1 MKPNTIS
8 SIQYFSKSLLRANLR
23 NYKALAV
30 MMGVPVFMLLSFW
43 LPSLAA
49 GPDEPDMMAFMF
61 PTIVLLSVVIAG
73 LTHATRLARWREQDV
88 FRRLVLTPV
97 PLPHMIL
104 GASLVQI
111 LMGLLQGLVMLLFGL
126 FVLQLKLNWLG
137 CVIALVVMVLA
148 AATFIAIGSF
158 IAAVTKKAE
167 IAGYIFMFILL
178 PLIFLGSFP
187 SEMMPAVM
195 NSITPWLPTS
205 MAIDLIGV
213 LFYSGHL
220 PENAAFDLVG
230 LLGYLLLFTV
240 LSARK
245 LRWKGS

>member
-1 MKPNTIS
+1 MKPNNIL
-8 SIQYFSKSLLRANLR
+8 SIKYFAQSLLRANLR

-49 GPDEPDMMAFMF
+49 GPDEPDMMAYMF

-111 LMGLLQGLVMLLFGL
+111 LMGLLQGLVMLVFGL
-126 FVLQLKLNWLG
+126 LVLQLKLNLLG
-137 CVIALVVMVLA
+137 CLVAIGVMVLA
-148 AATFIAIGSF
+148 AAMFIAMGSF
-158 IAAVTKKAE
+158 IAAITNKSE

-187 SEMMPAVM
+187 EDMMPAIM

-205 MAIDLIGV
+205 MAVDLIGV

-220 PENAAFDLVG
+220 PENAIFDFAG
-230 LLGYLLLFTV
+230 LFGYLLLFTT
-240 LSARK
+240 LSAWK
-245 LRWKGS
+245 LRWEG

>member
-1 MKPNTIS
+1 MKTNTIL

-49 GPDEPDMMAFMF
+49 GPDEPDMMKFMF

-97 PLPHMIL
+97 PLTHMIL

-111 LMGLLQGLVMLLFGL
+111 LMGLLQGLVMLIFGL
-126 FVLQLKLNWLG
+126 LVLQLNLNWLG
-137 CVIALVVMVLA
+137 CLIALAVMMLA
-148 AATFIAIGSF
+148 AAAFIAMGSF
-158 IAAVTKKAE
+158 IAAIAHKAE
-167 IAGYIFMFILL
+167 IAGYIFMFMLL

-187 SEMMPAVM
+187 QDMMPAIM

-205 MAIDLIGV
+205 MAVDLIGV

-220 PENAAFDLVG
+220 PENAMFDFVG
-230 LLGYLLLFTV
+230 LLGYLFLFTA

-245 LRWKGS
+245 LRWKG

>member
-8 SIQYFSKSLLRANLR
+8 SIQYFSKLLLRANLR

-43 LPSLAA
+43 LPSLVAD
-49 GPDEPDMMAFMF
+49 PDEPDMMAIMF

-73 LTHATRLARWREQDV
+73 LTHATRLARWREQDI
-88 FRRLVLTPV
+88 FRRLVLTPM
-97 PLPHMIL
+97 PLPYLIF

-111 LMGLLQGLVMLLFGL
+111 LLGLLQGLVMLVFGI
-126 FVLQLKLNWLG
+126 FVLQLKLNLLG
-137 CVIALVVMVLA
+137 CVIALGVMVLA

-158 IAAVTKKAE
+158 IAAIANKAE
-167 IAGYIFMFILL
+167 IAGYIFMFMLL

-187 SEMMPAVM
+187 EEMMPAVM

-205 MAIDLIGV
+205 MAIELIGV

-220 PENAAFDLVG
+220 PENAIFDFVG
-230 LLGYLLLFTV
+230 LFVYLLLFSI

-245 LRWKGS
+245 LRWRG

>member
-1 MKPNTIS
+1 MKTSNIV
-8 SIQYFSKSLLRANLR
+8 SIKYFSQSLLRANLR
-23 NYKALAV
+23 NYKALAI

-49 GPDEPDMMAFMF
+49 GPDEPDMMKFMF

-97 PLPHMIL
+97 PLSNMIL
-104 GASLVQI
+104 GASFVQI
-111 LMGLLQGLVMLLFGL
+111 LMGLFQGLVMLGFGL

-137 CVIALVVMVLA
+137 CMIALGVMVLA
-148 AATFIAIGSF
+148 AATFITMGSF

-167 IAGYIFMFILL
+167 VAGYIFMFMLL

-187 SEMMPAVM
+187 SDMMPAIM

-205 MAIDLIGV
+205 MAIELIGV

-220 PENAAFDLVG
+220 PENALFDFVG
-230 LLGYLLLFTV
+230 LFVYLILFSI
-240 LSARK
+240 LSAWK
-245 LRWKGS
+245 LRWER

>member
-1 MKPNTIS
+1 MKSNTTL
-8 SIQYFSKSLLRANLR
+8 SIKYFSQSLLRANLR
-23 NYKALAV
+23 NHKALAV

-49 GPDEPDMMAFMF
+49 GPDEPDMMAYMF

-97 PLPHMIL
+97 PLPSIVF

-111 LMGLLQGLVMLLFGL
+111 LMGLLQGLVMLVFGV

-137 CVIALVVMVLA
+137 CLIAIGVMVLA
-148 AATFIAIGSF
+148 AATFITIGSF
-158 IAAVTKKAE
+158 IAAMTNKAE
-167 IAGYIFMFILL
+167 IAGYIFMFLLL

-187 SEMMPAVM
+187 TEMMPAIM

-205 MAIDLIGV
+205 MAIELIGV

-220 PENAAFDLVG
+220 PENALFDLFG
-230 LLGYLLLFTV
+230 LLGYLLLFSI
-240 LSARK
+240 LSAWK
-245 LRWKGS
+245 LRWKG

>member
-1 MKPNTIS
+1 MKTNVVS
-8 SIQYFSKSLLRANLR
+8 STYHFSQSLLRASLR

-49 GPDEPDMMAFMF
+49 GPDEPDLMSYMF

-97 PLPHMIL
+97 PLPHMIF
-104 GASLVQI
+104 GASIVQLLV
-111 LMGLLQGLVMLLFGL
+111 GLLQGLVMLVFGTFL
-126 FVLQLKLNWLG
+126 LQLKINWLG
-137 CVIALVVMVLA
+137 CLIALAVMALA
-148 AATFIAIGSF
+148 AATFIALGSLV
-158 IAAVTKKAE
+158 AALTKKAE
-167 IAGYIFMFILL
+167 VAGYIFMFVLL

-187 SEMMPAVM
+187 SDMMPATM
-195 NSITPWLPTS
+195 NAITPWLPTT
-205 MAIDLIGV
+205 MAIELIGA

-220 PENAAFDLVG
+220 PENAVFHLVG
-230 LLGYLLLFTV
+230 LLGYLLLFSTA
-240 LSARK
+240 SARK
-245 LRWKGS
+245 LRWDG

>member
-1 MKPNTIS
+1 MKSNTIL

-49 GPDEPDMMAFMF
+49 GPDEPDMMKFMF

-97 PLPHMIL
+97 PLTHMIL
-104 GASLVQI
+104 GASLVQV
-111 LMGLLQGLVMLLFGL
+111 LMGLLQGVVMLVFGL
-126 FVLQLKLNWLG
+126 FVLQLNLNWLG
-137 CVIALVVMVLA
+137 CLIALVVMVLA
-148 AATFIAIGSF
+148 AAAFIAMGSF
-158 IAAVTKKAE
+158 IAAIVQKAE
-167 IAGYIFMFILL
+167 IAGYIFMFMLL

-187 SEMMPAVM
+187 KDMMPEVM

-205 MAIDLIGV
+205 MAVDLIGV

-220 PENAAFDLVG
+220 PDKALFDFVG
-230 LLGYLLLFTV
+230 LFGYLLLFTV
-240 LSARK
+240 LSAWK
-245 LRWKGS
+245 LRWKG

>member
-1 MKPNTIS
+1 MKTNNIV
-8 SIQYFSKSLLRANLR
+8 SIKYFSQSLLRANLR

-49 GPDEPDMMAFMF
+49 GPDEPDMMKFMF

-73 LTHATRLARWREQDV
+73 LTHTTRLARWREQDV

-97 PLPHMIL
+97 PLPHMIF

-111 LMGLLQGLVMLLFGL
+111 LMGLFQGLVMLGFGL
-126 FVLQLKLNWLG
+126 FVLQMKLNWLG
-137 CVIALVVMVLA
+137 CMIALVVMVLA
-148 AATFIAIGSF
+148 AATFIAMGSF
-158 IAAVTKKAE
+158 IAAITQKAE
-167 IAGYIFMFILL
+167 IAGYIFMFMLL

-187 SEMMPAVM
+187 SDMMPAIM

-205 MAIDLIGV
+205 MAIEIIGV

-220 PENAAFDLVG
+220 PENTIFDLVG
-230 LLGYLLLFTV
+230 LFVYLILFSI
-240 LSARK
+240 LSAWK
-245 LRWKGS
+245 LRWER

>member
-1 MKPNTIS
+1 MKTNSIS
-8 SIQYFSKSLLRANLR
+8 SIKYFSQSLLRANLR

-30 MMGVPVFMLLSFW
+30 MMGVPLFMLLSFW

-49 GPDEPDMMAFMF
+49 GPDEPDMMKFMF

-73 LTHATRLARWREQDV
+73 LTHTTRLARWREQDV

-97 PLPHMIL
+97 PLPHMIF

-111 LMGLLQGLVMLLFGL
+111 LMGVFQGLVMLGFGL

-137 CVIALVVMVLA
+137 CMIALVVMVLA
-148 AATFIAIGSF
+148 AATFITMGSF
-158 IAAVTKKAE
+158 IAAITQKAE
-167 IAGYIFMFILL
+167 IAGYIFMFMLL

-187 SEMMPAVM
+187 SDMMPAIM
-195 NSITPWLPTS
+195 NSITPWLPTT
-205 MAIDLIGV
+205 MAIELIGV

-220 PENAAFDLVG
+220 PENAIFDLVG
-230 LLGYLLLFTV
+230 LFVYLILFSI
-240 LSARK
+240 LSAWK
-245 LRWKGS
+245 LRWEG